1 MSRHER
7 TVKISS
13 KGQITLPKA
22 ARDALGTDIVRV
34 IVDEKS
40 RVRVEAMPELAG
52 SLSKYAKR
60 YIPIEEA
67 REIAWAEVAKERVRR
82 GPAKRR

>member
-34 IVDEKS
+34 IVDDDS
-40 RVRVEAMPELAG
+40 RVRVEAIPELAG
-52 SLSKYAKR
+52 SLSKYAKNAPKSLSWNQIR
-60 YIPIEEA
+60 ERAWEA
-67 REIAWAEVAKERVRR
+67 ELSDRDKT
-82 GPAKRR
+82 KRR

>member
-1 MSRHER
+1 MTILQR

-13 KGQITLPKA
+13 KGQITLPKV
-22 ARDALGTDIVRV
+22 ARDALGTNTVRLTV
-34 IVDEKS
+34 EKGGA
-40 RVRVEAMPELAG
+40 VRVEAIPELGG

-67 REIAWAEVAKERVRR
+67 RETAWTMEAKDKLRR
-82 GPAKRR
+82 GRAKRR